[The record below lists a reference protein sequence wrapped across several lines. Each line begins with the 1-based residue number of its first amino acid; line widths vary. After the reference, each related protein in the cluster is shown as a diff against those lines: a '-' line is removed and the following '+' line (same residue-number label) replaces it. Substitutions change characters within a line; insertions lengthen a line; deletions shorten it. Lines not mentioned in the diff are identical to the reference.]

1 MSSAF
6 VDGLLAG
13 YGIAIPVGAIAI
25 LIVDRSLRGGFG
37 LGFMAGAG
45 AATVDLIY
53 ALVAILAGAA
63 VAQALAPFSST
74 LRFVSA
80 VVLVGL
86 GVFGL
91 WRVRQATTV
100 IRPTKEAPAS
110 LNTSGHWQTYGQFVG
125 LTLLNPLTITY
136 FVALVLGRDAGE
148 KVTPMTALAFV
159 LGAGLASLSWQTL
172 LAGSGALAKRYL
184 SPLFQVY
191 ASILGNLI
199 VIGLGLR
206 IFIGLLS

>member
-1 MSSAF
+1 MSGAF

-25 LIVDRSLRGGFG
+25 LIVDRSLRGSFG

-53 ALVAILAGAA
+53 ALVAVVAGAA
-63 VAQALAPFSST
+63 VAEALAPFSSI
-74 LRFVSA
+74 LRLVSA
-80 VVLVGL
+80 IVLVGL

-91 WRVRQATTV
+91 WRARQAT
-100 IRPTKEAPAS
+100 RASAPTKEAPAS
-110 LNTSGHWQTYGQFVG
+110 LKRSGHWQTYGQFVG

-136 FVALVLGRDAGE
+136 FVALVIGRDAGV
-148 KVTPMTALAFV
+148 KVTPMTGLAFV
-159 LGAGLASLSWQTL
+159 FGAGLASLSWQTL

-191 ASILGNLI
+191 AGVLGNLI

-206 IFIGLLS
+206 IFFGLYS